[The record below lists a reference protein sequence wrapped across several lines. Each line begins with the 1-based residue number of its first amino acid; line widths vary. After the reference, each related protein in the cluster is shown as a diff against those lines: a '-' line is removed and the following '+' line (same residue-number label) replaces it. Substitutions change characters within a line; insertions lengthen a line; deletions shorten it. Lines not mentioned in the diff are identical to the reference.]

1 MSSTMTELKGG
12 LIYNKQLW
20 AVTGGTLL
28 GTSVEAARKQLQ
40 KARSQILAGI
50 SHYRPFNEDSEKK
63 LKSCLDGKTLSF
75 VVNIARQM
83 NLDALQ
89 AWDLMVFYLEH
100 EFRGSEDNL
109 ESFLESD
116 VRKEQLVKD
125 ICMFY
130 WSERAFLLKC
140 IGIYLAYW
148 QDKEHP
154 FSEVFSELLS
164 DLTANAIFESLLKQ
178 LKQLTE
184 QNAPTS
190 STNLSSSTKT
200 SIYST
205 TSDQWMSIYLQEQL
219 SVLHNLTLFVDGYQC
234 QWRNILETLKLC
246 KHPLLY
252 RHKLKRQHLPLL
264 QGITFSQVVLLLR
277 MIDVSDLGFAK
288 TLWLEDGLKLH
299 SSFDTEMQEL
309 YKKEEHP
316 PLLLVWMLFNF
327 YGVPEEEFSKYR
339 KFGFMATKLNVF
351 SYLSKLLNEPMFKSE
366 ATRISEI
373 AYSTVYKLIDCLTS
387 NFEPE
392 KLQPRENL
400 LSLCATLL
408 HQPSTADMFWNSDS
422 DSGIR
427 LTVDVA
433 MRRFPLEFESLVHI
447 VTSLASASPRSCEEV
462 LKMVSELDFL
472 LEPLVPALLQLLTYT
487 SGSNNSVTLTG
498 LHRPLPH
505 VDALVLHSGTLGT
518 LVDQNPHFVCWKVK
532 YSFWLAVHS
541 AQASFLTQISLSS
554 GGGVEPAVVVRALAS
569 VRCIAACLESGCEIQ
584 PAEPAMVLPI
594 ELVFSI
600 MERFLLVSNPK
611 SAMMA
616 ACLEVAASLVTEFPS
631 DVTNKLRALDFLPT
645 TQPDEGT
652 VMTYISF
659 AQGHFFNAGVFGR
672 IVVNE
677 ERPVGSFP
685 LIRAYLSFLQKLI
698 MSGCKE
704 KEQQSVALSGLVYVI
719 LEVFPR
725 CYEWGYAAMA
735 ERTQLSHLCL
745 ELFHH
750 LISPAALSG
759 EGAGSSSEFERL
771 LAHISLYALLYTDN
785 GHTLLRI
792 CALGEAELKG
802 QMLKQTSWLKGGG
815 VELVDLVRLALSI
828 LIRVLMLKDSVKTGK
843 DLSPTEQLI
852 YASPNAKNSL
862 QVVPNIAY
870 YVYHCFNPNVPILA
884 VKVLKRIAL
893 EVPMTLRACLAMD
906 GDVIREAFVA
916 KLDSPHQSMQL
927 KVAILELITAC
938 IHTQPGAT
946 EAFFNIH
953 HPEESKRLFSKD
965 KTPNDDPSGCLTY
978 ACKLLAKA
986 KDEPMLVRSMLYGA
1000 VVELLHALWM
1010 HHQKILLSFLR
1021 EKKDFWAD
1029 LCAPLFLPPSHKVR
1043 GYAQVLNIV
1052 SSEMYMFGSGVHK
1065 QLMEQMQKLFSDKN
1079 NYLVTWSK
1087 FITHSLCVESSSNEK
1102 RALDSVSAAED
1113 PVKPLYEDEVKE
1125 RLALMTA
1132 WKDMLLVA
1140 LGELSNVQE
1149 LKLSEKQQSA
1159 LASHVL
1165 TALEQEASRDASASN
1180 KLSLRP
1186 AAVTMLAELLLILQ
1200 AKWESSCFADSD
1212 TAVCQLQTVLLRFSY
1227 DYHGLPPRTRTAI
1240 LSSAIQSVKLLRLSL
1255 CRNEV
1260 AMEILVKATITMV
1273 SQELQA
1279 ISVSRSNENEGP
1291 SKLSVTLLQ
1300 VLCEAI
1306 SEAAAGPWTELLSQ
1320 SKIAC
1325 RVIVSLSEVL
1335 CSQTNLQF
1343 AQSALYLLLSL
1354 AGSERNAALLNLN
1367 FVQDQLWLQ
1376 LTPKEKLLIS
1386 NQPFQ
1391 SPESWVNSP
1400 WSSVFCVGVEFVC
1413 AILNHHGVRA
1423 LETAVNFCAVQE
1435 NALLDCLLLARH
1447 TLEPSALSL
1456 SEAALNLLL
1465 LLVQHSN
1472 QWRLQAFRTF
1482 SNLVRGVSMC
1492 LDISVGLLT
1501 RPSLIASMAEGTKHL
1516 SSALHGENSDSSI
1529 QITPKVSS
1537 ASNKL
1542 MNMVILSS
1550 SFLLELS
1557 PPVSALLCDRE
1568 LDIEAWIPLVD
1579 LNWSAPAQP
1588 GQRQNSHCL
1597 TLGTLLA
1604 AVNVFSYTASQ
1615 HKTGNVASRH
1625 GRSPLTRAL
1634 RAASSPVRFGGTT
1647 PATSSDQDAREVA
1660 GITAWTKALDFDRAQ
1675 LGLQKSLALLAS
1687 QSLLLL
1693 RARDPRDQAL
1703 LRRELST
1710 EMSQYVEL
1718 MRRTYGDKFD
1728 SSETPPERYLPTI
1741 EEKDEPA
1748 RPAVVRSL
1756 QLSEDPKQTSTSSNE
1771 SRRRTASSAHN
1782 AIYACSDSDYL
1793 KLMAHIFQKVFR
1805 E

>member
-1 MSSTMTELKGG
+1 MSSSVTELKGG

-20 AVTGGTLL
+20 AVTGGTFL
-28 GTSVEAARKQLQ
+28 GTSVETARKQLQ
-40 KARSQILAGI
+40 KAKAQILAGV
-50 SHYRPFNEDSEKK
+50 SYYRPFSEESEKK
-63 LKSCLDGKTLSF
+63 LKCLDGKTLSF

-83 NLDALQ
+83 DLDALQ

-140 IGIYLAYW
+140 VGIYLAYW

-164 DLTANAIFESLLKQ
+164 DLTPSAIFASLLKQ
-178 LKQLTE
+178 LKLLTE
-184 QNAPTS
+184 QKAPS
-190 STNLSSSTKT
+190 SLPTIGSNNKT
-200 SIYST
+200 SVYST
-205 TSDQWMSIYLQEQL
+205 ASDQWMSVYLQEHL
-219 SVLHNLTLFVDGYQC
+219 SVIHNLILFVDGYQC
-234 QWRNILETLKLC
+234 LWENVIDTLKLC
-246 KHPLLY
+246 KHPLSY

-264 QGITFSQVVLLLR
+264 HNITYSQTVLLLR

-299 SSFDTEMQEL
+299 ASLDAEMQEL
-309 YKKEEHP
+309 YKKEEHA
-316 PLLLVWMLFNF
+316 PLLLTWMLFNF
-327 YGVPEEEFSKYR
+327 LGPLDEDFPKFR
-339 KFGFMATKLNVF
+339 KFGFLATKLNVF
-351 SYLSKLLNEPMFKSE
+351 QYLERLLNEPMFKSE
-366 ATRISEI
+366 VTKISEI
-373 AYSTVYKLIDCLTS
+373 AYATIYKLIECLTT
-387 NFEPE
+387 NFEPD
-392 KLQPRENL
+392 KLQPREHL
-400 LSLCATLL
+400 LCLCASLL
-408 HQPSTADMFWNSDS
+408 QQTSTADLFWKSDT
-422 DSGIR
+422 DSGIH
-427 LTVDVA
+427 LIVDVA
-433 MRRFPLEFESLVHI
+433 FRRFPLDFQPLTRI

-462 LKMVSELDFL
+462 LKMVSELSYL
-472 LEPLVPALLQLLTYT
+472 LEPLVPALLQLLNHNAE
-487 SGSNNSVTLTG
+487 SNSVTLSRP
-498 LHRPLPH
+498 HRPLPH
-505 VDALVLHSGTLGT
+505 VDSLVLQAGTSGN
-518 LVDQNPHFVCWKVK
+518 LVDRNPHSICWDVK

-541 AQASFLTQISLSS
+541 AEASFLNQISEST
-554 GGGVEPAVVVRALAS
+554 GGVVDPIIVARALTS
-569 VRCIAACLESGCEIQ
+569 VQCIAACLESGEIL
-584 PAEPAMVLPI
+584 PVEPAMVLPI
-594 ELVFSI
+594 EMVFTI

-652 VMTYISF
+652 VMTYASF
-659 AQGHFFNAGVFGR
+659 AQGHFFNAGVLGR

-677 ERPVGSFP
+677 ERPMGSFP
-685 LIRAYLSFLQKLI
+685 LIRAYLSFLRKLI
-698 MSGCKE
+698 STGCHE
-704 KEQQSVALSGLVYVI
+704 KEQQSVALSGLVYVV

-725 CYEWGYAAMA
+725 CYDWGYAAMS

-750 LISPAALSG
+750 LISPAAVSNN
-759 EGAGSSSEFERL
+759 ETTSTSSFERL
-771 LAHISLYALLYTDN
+771 LAHTCLYALLYTDN

-792 CALGEAELKG
+792 CATGEAELKA
-802 QMLKQTSWLKGGG
+802 QMLKQSSWLKGAG

-828 LIRVLMLKDSVKTGK
+828 LIRVLMLKDSVKVGK

-852 YASPNAKNSL
+852 YASPNATNSL

-916 KLDSPHQSMQL
+916 KLDSAHQSMQL

-965 KTPNDDPSGCLTY
+965 KAPNEDPSGCLTY
-978 ACKLLAKA
+978 ACKLLAEA
-986 KDEPMLVRSMLYGA
+986 KDEPERTRSMLYGA

-1021 EKKDFWAD
+1021 EKKNFWLE
-1029 LCAPLFLPPSHKVR
+1029 LCAPLFLAPNHKVK
-1043 GYAQVLNIV
+1043 GYAQVLNIL
-1052 SSEMYMFGSGVHK
+1052 SSEMYTFGTGVHK
-1065 QLMEQMQKLFSDKN
+1065 QLMEQLQKLFSDKN
-1079 NYLVTWSK
+1079 SYLVNWSK
-1087 FITHSLCVESSSNEK
+1087 FITHSLCVDGGQIQKANSSTS
-1102 RALDSVSAAED
+1102 LAED
-1113 PVKPLYEDEVKE
+1113 SPKPLYEDEVRE

-1132 WKDMLLVA
+1132 WKDLLLVA
-1140 LGELSNVQE
+1140 LGELCNVPE
-1149 LKLSEKQQSA
+1149 LSLSEKQQSA

-1165 TALEQEASRDASASN
+1165 AALEQEAVLDAPSSN
-1180 KLSLRP
+1180 KQSLRP

-1200 AKWESSCFADSD
+1200 HKWKGSCFADSE
-1212 TAVCQLQTVLLRFSY
+1212 TAVTQLQTILLRFSY
-1227 DYHGLPPRTRTAI
+1227 DYHGLPPRTRTAL
-1240 LSSAIQSVKLLRLSL
+1240 LSSAIYSVQLLQSSL

-1273 SQELQA
+1273 SHELQA
-1279 ISVSRSNENEGP
+1279 ISISKGNENERP

-1306 SEAAAGPWTELLSQ
+1306 SEAPPGPWSELLSQ
-1320 SKIAC
+1320 SKIVC
-1325 RVIVSLSEVL
+1325 RVTVTLSEVL

-1343 AQSALYLLLSL
+1343 AQSAFYLLLSL
-1354 AGSERNAALLNLN
+1354 AGSDRNVALLNLT

-1376 LTPKEKLLIS
+1376 LTPREIS
-1386 NQPFQ
+1386 QPSSQPFQ

-1400 WSSVFCVGVEFVC
+1400 WSSVFCVGVEFIC
-1413 AILNHHGVRA
+1413 ALLKHHGVKA

-1435 NALLDCLLLARH
+1435 SALLDCLLLARH
-1447 TLEPSALSL
+1447 TLEPSTLALT
-1456 SEAALNLLL
+1456 EKALNLLV
-1465 LLVQHSN
+1465 LLVLHSN

-1482 SNLVRGVSMC
+1482 CNLVRGVSMC

-1501 RPSLIASMAEGTKHL
+1501 RPNLISSMAEGTKPL
-1516 SSALHGENSDSSI
+1516 SALHGESSDSI

-1542 MNMVILSS
+1542 MNIVVLSS
-1550 SFLLELS
+1550 TFLLNLS
-1557 PPVSALLCDRE
+1557 PGVATLLCDRE
-1568 LDIEAWIPLVD
+1568 LDIEAWSPLVGV
-1579 LNWSAPAQP
+1579 NWSAPAQP
-1588 GQRQNSHCL
+1588 GQRQNPHCL
-1597 TLGTLLA
+1597 SLGTLLA
-1604 AVNVFSYTASQ
+1604 AVNVFSFAATV
-1615 HKTGNVASRH
+1615 HKTGTIANRH

-1634 RAASSPVRFGGTT
+1634 RAASSPVRF
-1647 PATSSDQDAREVA
+1647 TSSSSGTPEEAREAA
-1660 GITAWTKALDFDRAQ
+1660 GITAWTKSLDVDRAQ
-1675 LGLQKSLALLAS
+1675 LGLQTSLALLAS

-1693 RARDPRDQAL
+1693 RARDQRDQSL

-1718 MRRTYGDKFD
+1718 IRRTFGDQFD
-1728 SSETPPERYLPTI
+1728 SARDPPERYLPTI
-1741 EEKDEPA
+1741 DERAEPA

-1756 QLSEDPKQTSTSSNE
+1756 QLDEDNNGTSSTSKETRKQTSPPV
-1771 SRRRTASSAHN
+1771 HN
-1782 AIYACSDSDYL
+1782 VIYACSDSDFL